1 MSIENINEK
10 MEKTIENMEVSF
22 SEIRAGR
29 ANPAILNKVRVEYY
43 GVETPVNQLASIAV
57 PEATQI
63 VISPW
68 DKSLLSQITKA
79 IEKADIGINP
89 MNDGNVIRLVFPE
102 LTEERRKDISKEIK
116 KLSEE
121 AKIAVR
127 NIRRDE
133 MEEAKSMLKNKEIS
147 EDEEKA
153 LEDKIQK
160 FTDDNIK
167 KIDDL
172 TDKKVK
178 EIMTV

>member
-89 MNDGNVIRLVFPE
+89 MKDGNVIRLVFPE